1 MRIAFSALYL
11 PAIALHMLRQSEKG
25 FKIYAKIGFAY
36 KFFLKNKKRIAFSHS
51 YPFFISHFLCG
62 VWWRRGESN
71 PCPKAH
77 PYILLRVQAVVKASR
92 RRQTAAKPPPAVAS
106 LFNDDTEAAF
116 VIVHR

>member
-11 PAIALHMLRQSEKG
+11 PAIALHMLRQSAKG

-62 VWWRRGESN
+62 RLVEARGVEPLSES
-71 PCPKAH
+71 PSVYTSPGAGCCLKFP
-77 PYILLRVQAVVKASR
+77 QAADGS
-92 RRQTAAKPPPAVAS
+92 QTAACGS
-106 LFNDDTEAAF
+106 FL
-116 VIVHR
+116 IQ

>member
-1 MRIAFSALYL
+1 MLVKLIISRLCVKSTLTKRKADHSDTFRIK
-11 PAIALHMLRQSEKG
+11 M
-25 FKIYAKIGFAY
+25 IG
-36 KFFLKNKKRIAFSHS
+36 LI
-51 YPFFISHFLCG
+51 
-62 VWWRRGESN
+62 WWRRGESN

-92 RRQTAAKPPPAVAS
+92 RRQTAAKPPRAVAS